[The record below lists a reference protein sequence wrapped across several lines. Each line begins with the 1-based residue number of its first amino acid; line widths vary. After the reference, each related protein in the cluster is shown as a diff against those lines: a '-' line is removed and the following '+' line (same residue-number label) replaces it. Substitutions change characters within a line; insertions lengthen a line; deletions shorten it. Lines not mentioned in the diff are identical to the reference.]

1 MEKTDK
7 IKHKYV
13 FPDFLAKVMSKVD
26 LRVQYEASMLSMTFM
41 AFGLIITITYLII
54 YFNFPLWYKIFLG
67 INGLA
72 GIIFM
77 WSFLVTTFQQYQ
89 NYMEVAEFQKEIK
102 IPEEKHLFI
111 EDDIIVENDLEE
123 QEIK

>member
-1 MEKTDK
+1 
-7 IKHKYV
+7 
-13 FPDFLAKVMSKVD
+13 
-26 LRVQYEASMLSMTFM
+26 
-41 AFGLIITITYLII
+41 
-54 YFNFPLWYKIFLG
+54 
-67 INGLA
+67 
-72 GIIFM
+72 M